1 MVEIL
6 RFAAVKVTN
15 PLVYKKLTSLLRAP
29 PYNGYSCWSRN
40 YQKWNLGLGQTFHR
54 RIERHDMLCKRLLQR
69 IRRKPV
75 VVAHTKDRHKF
86 KDIPR
91 HLVRAQNREDDFFN
105 QLYRRDKKADCSSEL
120 SMNVSVLKI

>member
-1 MVEIL
+1 MNL
-6 RFAAVKVTN
+6 F
-15 PLVYKKLTSLLRAP
+15 
-29 PYNGYSCWSRN
+29 CRN

-91 HLVRAQNREDDFFN
+91 HLVRAQNRQDDFFN

-120 SMNVSVLKI
+120 SMNVSSESDCSSELTRNVSVLKI

>member
-1 MVEIL
+1 MDIVVAPETT
-6 RFAAVKVTN
+6 KNGTWDWD
-15 PLVYKKLTSLLRAP
+15 KL
-29 PYNGYSCWSRN
+29 
-40 YQKWNLGLGQTFHR
+40 HR

-86 KDIPR
+86 KDILR